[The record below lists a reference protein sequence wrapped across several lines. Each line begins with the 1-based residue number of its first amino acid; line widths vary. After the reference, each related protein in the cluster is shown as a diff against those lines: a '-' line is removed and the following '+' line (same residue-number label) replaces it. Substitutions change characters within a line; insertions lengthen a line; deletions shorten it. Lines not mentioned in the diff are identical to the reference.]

1 MAKKSKRG
9 KSGAGIRVKRNSNLS
24 IRQIDTDWMMEEVID
39 YNTRGKRVSVEILV
53 PIALEERKRLF
64 AIHTLNLANERSD
77 DDYKP
82 QWPPGKD
89 KMQEIVRRWDERG
102 VAKNSMKYGIVLKDK
117 AGSKSQP
124 RKQKTE
130 LLRLIERIGELSRLR
145 KYKKKDFLR
154 HHVIK
159 QSLVALP
166 TGYWLSVRNKSPHV
180 FEMLVSIVR
189 AMVGEGG
196 TIAGMDVGH
205 GLSQLLRK
213 QGKNWRKD
221 DFRDICSKAEL
232 IASGTGT
239 EEQVAGWNKTLK
251 LYLPTT

>member
-1 MAKKSKRG
+1 MAKKSKQR
-9 KSGAGIRVKRNSNLS
+9 KSGVGIRVKRNSNLS
-24 IRQIDTDWMMEEVID
+24 IREIDIDYMMEKVRW
-39 YNTRGKRVSVEILV
+39 YNIHGERVSVEILV
-53 PIALEERKRLF
+53 PIALKERKLLF
-64 AIHTLNLANERSD
+64 AKHTDNLANGRSD

-117 AGSKSQP
+117 AGSKRLP
-124 RKQKTE
+124 NRQKTE
-130 LLRLIERIGELSRLR
+130 LLKLGERIGELGRLR

-159 QSLVALP
+159 KSLVALP
-166 TGYWLSVRNKSPHV
+166 TWYWLSVRNKSPHV

-213 QGKNWRKD
+213 QGKNWRKN
-221 DFRDICSKAEL
+221 E
-232 IASGTGT
+232 
-239 EEQVAGWNKTLK
+239 
-251 LYLPTT
+251 